1 MRDFCRRS
9 AGVVCH
15 LGIVGPLEKVHLCTC
30 RGLILL
36 IRRVRHLLPSAN
48 GGIRAQQPDAAV
60 SVQLYG
66 IMASIFA
73 FLGLSLVLF
82 FVILLV
88 TSERVRLH
96 RNGATNAEVEQSRS
110 RGVIF
115 LTRGESKL
123 IGLMNMPIN
132 VTFASLPF
140 AIVYLIVVG
149 TGLLGKTEYMVKQFW
164 SSQIIFFIPSSGT
177 DLSEPDQ
184 AVALAFG
191 AVTLLFSLYD
201 AYESRLKE
209 VKTRCEETEL
219 TENSGIRRSE
229 E

>member
-1 MRDFCRRS
+1 
-9 AGVVCH
+9 
-15 LGIVGPLEKVHLCTC
+15 
-30 RGLILL
+30 
-36 IRRVRHLLPSAN
+36 VRHLLPSAN